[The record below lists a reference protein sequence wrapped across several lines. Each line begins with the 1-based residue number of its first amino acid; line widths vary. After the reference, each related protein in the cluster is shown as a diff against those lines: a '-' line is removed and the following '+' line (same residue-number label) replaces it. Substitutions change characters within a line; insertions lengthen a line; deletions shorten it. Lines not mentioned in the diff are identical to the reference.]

1 MTLEEFFRLLAQHPL
16 WLVGYFGALPLLA
29 WATADLSRDKGH
41 LDPWRYVY
49 SVLIYLSAVPGIFSL
64 TLSLWVFLFE
74 RRSIFQMDV
83 YTQIL
88 PVLSMVAT
96 LFIIK
101 RNVDLDHVPGFDRL
115 SGLVMMIAALLIFFW
130 ILDKTRVIVFSY
142 MPFGYALLIF
152 AGLLAVVHFGWKRFA
167 G

>member
-1 MTLEEFFRLLAQHPL
+1 MTLEEFFRLLAEHPL

-29 WATADLSRDKGH
+29 WATADLSRGKGH

-83 YTQIL
+83 L
-88 PVLSMVAT
+88 
-96 LFIIK
+96 
-101 RNVDLDHVPGFDRL
+101 PGFDRL
-115 SGLVMMIAALLIFFW
+115 SGLVMMIVALLVFFW
-130 ILDKTRVIVFSY
+130 ILDKTRIIVFSY
-142 MPFGYALLIF
+142 MPFGYAILIF
-152 AGLLAVVHFGWKRFA
+152 AGLLVVAHFGWKRFA